1 MIPNDSIDFY
11 PTPDD
16 LADDM
21 IRALR
26 ASNDGSGLSYLPEPI
41 LEPSAG
47 NGSIARAIERA
58 AGIYREHRTGKIT
71 CGHREA
77 KALDLDCIELS
88 ADFRAVLKKDGFRVV
103 QDRKSV
109 V

>member
-26 ASNDGSGLSYLPEPI
+26 ASNDGSGLSYLPEPSWS
-41 LEPSAG
+41 LPP
-47 NGSIARAIERA
+47 ERLHRPGHRGA

-71 CGHREA
+71 CGTVRQRPLTLIA
-77 KALDLDCIELS
+77 SSFPPTS
-88 ADFRAVLKKDGFRVV
+88 APCSKRTASGGT
-103 QDRKSV
+103 
-109 V
+109 

>member
-47 NGSIARAIERA
+47 NGAHCPGRRAGRRYLPRA
-58 AGIYREHRTGKIT
+58 QNREDHLRTP
-71 CGHREA
+71 
-77 KALDLDCIELS
+77 
-88 ADFRAVLKKDGFRVV
+88 
-103 QDRKSV
+103 
-109 V
+109 